1 MSLFSAAQT
10 SQCRSLLPKA
20 FCDLDLTGC
29 TVLAIMSCVFAGH
42 VIGQTPPESSVSA
55 SPSPESTTTSAI
67 IRVDAQTSLIQ
78 NTTLA
83 SPISGIIQSIHVRE
97 GDSIEP
103 AALMVQF
110 ADEEINA
117 EYQAA
122 KAAYEAAVIESR
134 NDVDARYAQRSLDVH
149 QQELQKSQQA
159 NQRFAGA
166 ISGTEIERLQ
176 LVVDQSTLAIEQA
189 DQQREIATA
198 KAKEKLAAVRLIET
212 RLTKHHYQSPIGG
225 RVAEVMVEP
234 GQWVE
239 QGKPLVRVIS
249 LNPIRVECFVDGQRY
264 GDELLD
270 AKVEFR
276 LRATSMAGGATPSMA
291 SAATPMTASSG
302 PETWTGNVTF
312 VSPELHP
319 VTGQTRLWARIDNPD
334 RRLRA
339 GMKGTMSI
347 EMGPVPR

>member
-1 MSLFSAAQT
+1 MSLLSAAQT
-10 SQCRSLLPKA
+10 SRCRSLAPKA
-20 FCDLDLTGC
+20 FRTLELTGGA
-29 TVLAIMSCVFAGH
+29 VLALVSCFFAGH
-42 VIGQTPPESSVSA
+42 VVGQTPTESSVNASA
-55 SPSPESTTTSAI
+55 ASESGTTSPI
-67 IRVDAQTSLIQ
+67 IQVDAQTSLIQ

-83 SPISGIIQSIHVRE
+83 SPISGIIKSIHVRE

-103 AALMVQF
+103 ATQLVQF

-117 EYQAA
+117 ELQAA

-189 DQQREIATA
+189 DHQREIATA
-198 KAKEKLAAVRLIET
+198 KAREKLAAVRLIET

-239 QGKPLVRVIS
+239 QGKPLVRVIA

-276 LRATSMAGGATPSMA
+276 LRTTSMA
-291 SAATPMTASSG
+291 SAASPMTASSAT
-302 PETWTGNVTF
+302 ETWSGNVTF
-312 VSPELHP
+312 VSSELHP

-339 GMKGTMSI
+339 GMKGTMAI
-347 EMGPVPR
+347 EREPVSR